1 MEELQLK
8 ETRKIINEAYKCI
21 HGQKAEKAINMILEI
36 AKYFPQE
43 LQPYISFI
51 YNPKN
56 ISEKPVNNFLHFLSE
71 LERPFDQNNSF
82 ETCKSQDI
90 YYVRYQGIRT
100 TKGKKTD
107 NVYKIYFQLFDF
119 IFLLGT
125 ICKYIKSQESLKNE
139 NIYKSI
145 YEALSYRFAK
155 IKASRKYDVSKTARN
170 QGYLDNKD
178 VRFKQITGIDIKKFR
193 SLQKRHLQLGQC
205 ITVITGKN
213 GTMKSS
219 LLGLV
224 AHPFSSPSGA
234 KDLYGNELKTDM
246 RDVFR
251 LSLDKDKNEYIYYIQ
266 GVTQFH
272 DEISEPIRLY
282 ARVNENRHRITVGAG
297 NTAGEGNFLLNTSVI
312 NLSRVYPIIQTN
324 TQVIKDDLTPEEKRK
339 ISKDYFDIMQREAF
353 ADFETVSNKH
363 LKNTCGPKDSYYDFN
378 SISSGEDNLGSIL
391 YKLIAFERAMDKSN
405 YLQGLLCI
413 DEVEASFHPVTQK
426 RFFDF
431 LYKWCKKYKMQVIL
445 TTHSLYLI
453 NHCLRLKKQSEEKN
467 QDICLVNISTQQ
479 VSKNTHNFRFEV
491 NPSYEDVYKE
501 LTYDELGKDE
511 PSYKV
516 NIICEDGE
524 TKKLIRKILGR
535 NVLKAVNIISD
546 LSGKKGNSKDVLK
559 GIAKKGTALL
569 GDSIIVLDADVTKK
583 EIGDIKF
590 KRITTLYDPDNLCL
604 EKALVYF
611 IGRLNGDE
619 SIFQLRERNA
629 ILATFSDYKIPY
641 NNLDN
646 IRETNVDK
654 YKKWHKNNSEVYAKA
669 LDLYYR
675 YNKSKFDECK
685 KTLVEMINDCRER
698 KNIDPLVIR

>member
-8 ETRKIINEAYKCI
+8 EIRKLINEAYKYI
-21 HGQKAEKAINMILEI
+21 HGQKAEDASNMILEI
-36 AKYFPQE
+36 IKYAPQE
-43 LQPYISFI
+43 LQSYITIICNPESF
-51 YNPKN
+51 
-56 ISEKPVNNFLHFLSE
+56 SEKSANDFLHHLSD
-71 LERPFDQNNSF
+71 LARPFDPNSTF
-82 ETCKSQDI
+82 DICKSQDI
-90 YYVRYQGIRT
+90 YYVRYQSIRT
-100 TKGKKTD
+100 TKGKQAN
-107 NVYKIYFQLFDF
+107 NVYKVYFQLFDF
-119 IFLLGT
+119 IFILNE
-125 ICKYIKSQESLKNE
+125 ICKYIKSQDTLKNK
-139 NIYKSI
+139 NIYKLI
-145 YEALSYRFAK
+145 CEALSYRFAR

-178 VRFKQITGIDIKKFR
+178 VRFRQITGIYIKKFR
-193 SLQKRHLQLGQC
+193 SLKNRYLQLGRY

-251 LSLDKDKNEYIYYIQ
+251 LSLDKDKDEYIYYIQ
-266 GVTQFH
+266 GVTQFD

-312 NLSRVYPIIQTN
+312 NLSRVYPIIETD
-324 TQVIKDDLTPEEKRK
+324 TQVIKDDLTPEEKQK
-339 ISKDYFDIMQREAF
+339 ISQDYFNIMQREAF

-391 YKLIAFERAMDKSN
+391 YKLIAFERAMDKSD

-413 DEVEASFHPVTQK
+413 DEVEASLHPVTQK

-431 LYKWCKKYKMQVIL
+431 LYKWCKKYNMQVIL

-467 QDICLVNISTQQ
+467 SEICLVNISTQQ
-479 VSKNTHNFRFEV
+479 VSKNTRNFRFEV

-501 LTYDELGKDE
+501 LTYDEYGKDE

-524 TKKLIRKILGR
+524 AKKLIRKVLGR

-546 LSGKKGNSKDVLK
+546 LSDKKGNTKDVLK
-559 GIAKKGTALL
+559 GIAKNGTALL
-569 GDSIIVLDADVTKK
+569 EDSIIVLDADVTKK
-583 EIGDIKF
+583 EIGNIKF

-611 IGRLNGDE
+611 IGKLNGDE
-619 SIFQLRERNA
+619 PIFQLKERAA
-629 ILATFSDYKIPY
+629 ILSTFVDYKIPY
-641 NNLDN
+641 DN
-646 IRETNVDK
+646 IDTIRTTNVDK
-654 YKKWHKNNSEVYAKA
+654 YKKWHKNNSEIYTKA

-675 YNKSKFDECK
+675 YNKDKFDECK
-685 KTLVEMINDCRER
+685 KILVDMINDCRKR